1 MIRFVYR
8 SAIALVLAL
17 ALAPA
22 ALAKKPRQAVN
33 LEAEIDALMTVA
45 FPADKPGA
53 AVAVVKDGNVVYRKA
68 FGLANLELKTP
79 MQPEMVF
86 EIGSVTKQFTA
97 TAILMLI
104 EQGKLSLDDDIRK
117 FFPDYPDKGAK
128 ITIEHLLTHTSGIK
142 SYTGTPKWRPLWRED
157 VTPQQLI
164 DLTKDEPLEFQPGSR
179 WAYNN
184 TGYVM
189 LGAIIEKLSGMSYPD
204 YVAKTFFEP
213 LGMKTALYASHE
225 TIVPNRAYGYD
236 RQGDSFRNTI
246 YLSFTHPYAAGS
258 LMMSVDDLVVW
269 EEAVAAGK
277 LISKGMWERAFTPYK
292 LSSGETASYGYGWET
307 DVYEGRALARHNG
320 GIPGFISEVVR
331 VPSEKV
337 YVVLL
342 TNVTPPLGNPG
353 FIATKVAAVAMGE
366 PYREP
371 AAITLDERLLDD
383 YVGVY
388 RVDEKT
394 TRAVTREGARLFT
407 QRAGGPKSEIFA
419 VSQTEFFYKD
429 SFTRVRFER
438 DASGK
443 VTRMVVRTG
452 DGKEA
457 PAPKTADAPPAPLVA
472 VKVDPAI
479 LAAYVGE
486 YELKP
491 DFILTVTLEEGRL
504 MTQATGQPKFEI
516 FARSETEFFPKVFE
530 ARITFV
536 RGADGKV
543 EKLVLNQGGRSVE
556 ARKR

>member
-1 MIRFVYR
+1 
-8 SAIALVLAL
+8 
-17 ALAPA
+17 
-22 ALAKKPRQAVN
+22 
-33 LEAEIDALMTVA
+33 
-45 FPADKPGA
+45 
-53 AVAVVKDGNVVYRKA
+53 
-68 FGLANLELKTP
+68 
-79 MQPEMVF
+79 
-86 EIGSVTKQFTA
+86 
-97 TAILMLI
+97 
-104 EQGKLSLDDDIRK
+104 
-117 FFPDYPDKGAK
+117 
-128 ITIEHLLTHTSGIK
+128 
-142 SYTGTPKWRPLWRED
+142 
-157 VTPQQLI
+157 
-164 DLTKDEPLEFQPGSR
+164 
-179 WAYNN
+179 
-184 TGYVM
+184 
-189 LGAIIEKLSGMSYPD
+189 
-204 YVAKTFFEP
+204 
-213 LGMKTALYASHE
+213 
-225 TIVPNRAYGYD
+225 
-236 RQGDSFRNTI
+236 
-246 YLSFTHPYAAGS
+246 
-258 LMMSVDDLVVW
+258 
-269 EEAVAAGK
+269 
-277 LISKGMWERAFTPYK
+277 MWERAFTPYK

-353 FIATKVAAVAMGE
+353 FIATKIAAVAMGE

-394 TRAVTREGARLFT
+394 TRAVTREGTRLFT
-407 QRAGGPKSEIFA
+407 QRSGGPKSEIFA

-457 PAPKTADAPPAPLVA
+457 PAPKTDEAPPAPPVA

-516 FARSETEFFPKVFE
+516 FAKSETEFFPKVFE